1 MVDVD
6 PEKDIQLSYTG
17 FDFRNKTTEERIQ
30 GFIEMIEKLEGGKTY
45 VYVEHPAFDDPEMR
59 AIYHIGYEDVARGRQ
74 DVTTMWTDERVKEAL
89 LRKGVQLVSYKDV
102 LSNGK

>member
-6 PEKDIQLSYTG
+6 PGRDIQLSYTG

-30 GFIEMIEKLEGGKTY
+30 AFIEMIERLEAGKTY
-45 VYVEHPAFDDPEMR
+45 VYVEHPALDNPEMR
-59 AIYHIGYEDVARGRQ
+59 AIYHIGYEDVAEGRQ

-89 LRKGVQLVSYKDV
+89 LRKGVELVSYKDV